1 MQTRFLHNLKK
12 IANATQ
18 QNDVHFLP
26 ILQQMCSRREA
37 AQTLTYSQEVDRI
50 RKKLEAGNRVLIAEL
65 QLVLHGDIND
75 ALRRWLL
82 DENIPFLDFIDILD
96 NDRQELV
103 SWVHL
108 SAKGN
113 QILANALSQKILE
126 HACGKEPQKI
136 PMPPEG
142 NYGENNQTAGEK
154 PWH

>member
-1 MQTRFLHNLKK
+1 MLL
-12 IANATQ
+12 
-18 QNDVHFLP
+18 DE
-26 ILQQMCSRREA
+26 C
-37 AQTLTYSQEVDRI
+37 
-50 RKKLEAGNRVLIAEL
+50 

-82 DENIPFLDFIDILD
+82 EENISFWDFIDILD
-96 NDRQELV
+96 NDRQALV

-113 QILANALSQKILE
+113 QILANALSQKLLE

-136 PMPPEG
+136 PMTPESD
-142 NYGENNQTAGEK
+142 YGENNQTAGEK